1 MKLMKFEVK
10 NLTACLLLITYVF
23 SQKCY
28 HICCSLSLIQITEKK
43 TSSQDKSLAPK
54 LILASRKSGVVTQRQ
69 EAPEGNRFILV
80 ITMVYIRVGNWPTLG
95 FSAEP
100 CLMLELQQEN
110 WMLWSNQRNALQLRC
125 ISRVLCDLAGNPQ
138 RSLFASPSL
147 QVVAACEPGISL
159 YDRPISFE
167 QRNE

>member
-1 MKLMKFEVK
+1 MLPY
-10 NLTACLLLITYVF
+10 LLFTF
-23 SQKCY
+23 S
-28 HICCSLSLIQITEKK
+28 HLDNRKK

-100 CLMLELQQEN
+100 CLMLEVQRKN
-110 WMLWSNQRNALQLRC
+110 WMLWSPKAMHRGQKGPFNTFSKN
-125 ISRVLCDLAGNPQ
+125 IFSKRVSVDPN
-138 RSLFASPSL
+138 
-147 QVVAACEPGISL
+147 
-159 YDRPISFE
+159 
-167 QRNE
+167 

>member
-10 NLTACLLLITYVF
+10 NLTACLLLITCLF
-23 SQKCY
+23 SKMLPY
-28 HICCSLSLIQITEKK
+28 LLFTFSHLDNRKK

-80 ITMVYIRVGNWPTLG
+80 ITMVYIRVGNWPTLE

-100 CLMLELQQEN
+100 CLMLEVQQEN
-110 WMLWSNQRNALQLRC
+110 WMLWSNQSNTQRW
-125 ISRVLCDLAGNPQ
+125 VLLVYIPVDLLLP
-138 RSLFASPSL
+138 
-147 QVVAACEPGISL
+147 
-159 YDRPISFE
+159 
-167 QRNE
+167 